1 MITRSVQVTCRWP
14 LPHGRVQKQAD
25 KEQPTFLS
33 VRLTFPNGVRGS
45 GNEKCVSCFS
55 ETKKS
60 PCRDDLAHRSRRGD
74 AAPAVR
80 TFNVVSTGNVRH
92 LGAIVRKDPIPKW
105 TGSELR
111 ACLRSISVEPETGV
125 RPRCQP
131 RTGVRPHR
139 EGFTKTQADVRTRS
153 SRVPCPSRAPPP
165 PYAARRTPGRKSPA
179 TRTSS
184 NG

>member
-1 MITRSVQVTCRWP
+1 MITRSVQVACRWP
-14 LPHGRVQKQAD
+14 LPPGRVQKQAD

-33 VRLTFPNGVRGS
+33 VRLTFPTGVRGS

-60 PCRDDLAHRSRRGD
+60 PCRDDLGLRSRRGD
-74 AAPAVR
+74 AAPAIR
-80 TFNVVSTGNVRH
+80 PFNVVSTGNVR
-92 LGAIVRKDPIPKW
+92 LPGVIVRKDPIPKW

-111 ACLRSISVEPETGV
+111 ACLRSASVEPETGV

-131 RTGVRPHR
+131 RTWVRPHCK
-139 EGFTKTQADVRTRS
+139 GFAQTRADVRTRS

-165 PYAARRTPGRKSPA
+165 PYAARSTPGRKSPA
-179 TRTSS
+179 TQTSS
-184 NG
+184 SG